1 MAAMLSSSRLVPALG
16 AGELKTSAV
25 GWLLFLTA
33 AFCYCSLYEV
43 AVLTTTPDYG
53 AILLDVLQDWGIW
66 LFATPLVFFLLRRHA
81 AGCPSLVTR
90 LGVGTLLLLAVT
102 AVPVTIDLWLQR
114 LPLGASV
121 ALHLPRYL
129 AVLAVTCVV
138 WRVHLCPRAEAADL
152 IQARRHDQSH
162 GLDLDRVQDQ
172 SGPAESPT
180 ELQRETPPVQT
191 PKTYPQTLLVSK
203 GADEC
208 LIQVER
214 IESLSAAGNY
224 VEITA
229 NEQRYLMRAT
239 MKQLEELLPPAD
251 FVRIHRS
258 HIVRG
263 ERIERIKRLPS
274 GHGTVYLRGG
284 RALNLSKKYKSEL
297 QRFRP
302 TLH

>member
-1 MAAMLSSSRLVPALG
+1 MSAVLPSFRLLPALG
-16 AGELKTSAV
+16 AGEIKTSAI

-43 AVLTTTPDYG
+43 AVLTTTPNYG
-53 AILLDVLQDWGIW
+53 EIFLDILQDWGIW
-66 LFATPLVFFLLRRHA
+66 LFATPLVFCLLRQHA
-81 AGCPSLVTR
+81 SAERAHLATCVG
-90 LGVGTLLLLAVT
+90 LGALFLLAVT
-102 AVPVTIDLWLQR
+102 AVPVAIDLWMQR
-114 LPLGASV
+114 LPLEASV
-121 ALHLPRYL
+121 AVHLPRYI
-129 AVLAVTCVV
+129 AVLAVIYMV
-138 WRVHLCPRAEAADL
+138 WRVHLRPRADIAE
-152 IQARRHDQSH
+152 QMQTQSHDQSQ
-162 GLDLDRVQDQ
+162 GLNQ
-172 SGPAESPT
+172 SQVESPNRLSSKT
-180 ELQRETPPVQT
+180 QPAQT

-214 IESLSAAGNY
+214 IESVSAAGNY

-239 MKQLEELLPPAD
+239 MKQLEELLPPGD

-263 ERIERIKRLPS
+263 DRIERIKRLPS